1 MHRSIL
7 ALLLAAAPLA
17 YLHAAPAAK
26 PAPEVEWM
34 KVTLDGRK
42 IGHIESRVVHA
53 GGKVTTTERLE
64 ISMDRGGGMAL
75 TMQNEETSVER
86 EDGTPLSFAG
96 KMSVAGVGMET
107 SGTIGADGTV
117 AIVSR
122 ASGGAETKRTM
133 QWPAGAV
140 LAHGAHVAEQQHGL
154 APGTSYRVLAFQ
166 PMDLAA
172 IPIDVRIVSRGPVR
186 LGDVVEELVEVE
198 QRAEIPGA
206 KLNMRAWVT
215 PGHELRKSTLPL
227 LGLELVMVACD
238 EECAKAPNQT
248 ADILESTA
256 APAPATLTPE
266 LRREGVRYRIAV
278 TAPDAARPPET
289 GEQHVTGSDR
299 ELVVDVDPTPA
310 KRDRSEPIADERGPN
325 RWVESDDAKIVAM
338 AKQVVDGARDD
349 DERMKRLERH
359 VAGYITEKSMRVGY
373 ATARQTLDSREGD
386 CTEHAVLLAA
396 LARAA
401 GIPARVMNGLA
412 YAASFGGYENA
423 FIPHAWVQAYVD
435 GEWRSYD
442 AALRGFD
449 AGHIALSYGSGESI
463 GFYAGVTQF
472 GYLKVLDA
480 QPLPASH

>member
-53 GGKVTTTERLE
+53 DGKVTTTERLE
-64 ISMDRGGGMAL
+64 IAMDRGGGSAL
-75 TMQNEETSVER
+75 QMQTEETSVER

-107 SGTIGADGTV
+107 SGTIGPDGQV
-117 AIVSR
+117 ALVSR

-133 QWPAGAV
+133 EWPDGALLPHASR
-140 LAHGAHVAEQQHGL
+140 LAEEKHGL
-154 APGTSYRVLAFQ
+154 VPGTSYRVLAFQ
-166 PMDLAA
+166 PMDLHA
-172 IPIDVRIVSRGPVR
+172 IPIDVRVVSRGPVR

-198 QRAEIPGA
+198 QVAQLPGA

-215 PGHELRKSTLPL
+215 PRHELRKSTLPM

-238 EECAKAPNQT
+238 EECAKAPNQS

-266 LRREGVRYRIAV
+266 LRREGVRYRLSIDG
-278 TAPDAARPPET
+278 PDVARPPET
-289 GEQHVTGSDR
+289 GEQHVDGSGT

-310 KRDRSEPIADERGPN
+310 TRDRRAPVADERAPN
-325 RWVESDDAKIVAM
+325 RWVESDDEKIVAM
-338 AKQVVDGARDD
+338 AKKVADGARDD
-349 DERMKRLERH
+349 AERMQRFERH
-359 VAGYITEKSMRVGY
+359 VADYITQKS
-373 ATARQTLDSREGD
+373 
-386 CTEHAVLLAA
+386 
-396 LARAA
+396 
-401 GIPARVMNGLA
+401 
-412 YAASFGGYENA
+412 
-423 FIPHAWVQAYVD
+423 
-435 GEWRSYD
+435 
-442 AALRGFD
+442 
-449 AGHIALSYGSGESI
+449 
-463 GFYAGVTQF
+463 
-472 GYLKVLDA
+472 
-480 QPLPASH
+480 